1 MTTADERAALIE
13 FRERYAV
20 PPSDVTREVERAVI
34 GSDWGANGYTTLEQ
48 ADRLAEVLELA
59 PGRRLL
65 DVGSGQGWPGLY
77 LSATTGCDVVLTDL
91 PTGGLRLARERIEEG
106 RLAGAASLVACAASA
121 MPFRA
126 RIFDAVVHTDVLC

>member
-48 ADRLAEVLELA
+48 ADRLAEVLELG

-65 DVGSGQGWPGLY
+65 DVGSGRGWPGLY
-77 LSATTGCDVVLTDL
+77 LAATTGCDVVLTDL
-91 PTGGLRLARERIEEG
+91 PTSGLRLAKARIEEG

-121 MPFRA
+121 MPFRG
-126 RIFDAVVHTDVLC
+126 RRFDAVVHTDVLC